1 MQTTFLGK
9 TKKALPFTSISELA
23 IPAIQPDIKRIR
35 HSSVHPMPELPEV
48 ETTKTSLL
56 PLLDQ
61 KVLKVEVRQ
70 PSLRWPI
77 PEDIQKLAGQKLLK
91 LTRRSKYIL
100 AEFEQDTMLWH
111 LGMSGSFRICD
122 GHEELRKHDHLI
134 IQFEDLQLRYHD
146 PRRFGCILWLNA
158 DSQVKLIDTLGP
170 EPLSDEFN
178 AEYLFSK
185 FKTKNTAVKVAM
197 MDNHIVVGVGN
208 IYATESLFNL
218 GIHPAQPASTLTFQ
232 QVEKMVAEI
241 KRILKQAIDLGGSTL
256 RDYSNAMGENGY
268 FQQTLLAYG
277 RAGEMCINCETTL
290 ENLKLGQRASVFCPE
305 CQPLKKVKIASK
317 KTLKGSKA

>member
-1 MQTTFLGK
+1 
-9 TKKALPFTSISELA
+9 
-23 IPAIQPDIKRIR
+23 
-35 HSSVHPMPELPEV
+35 MPELPEV

-56 PLLDQ
+56 PLIDQ
-61 KVLKVEVRQ
+61 KVLHVQVRE
-70 PSLRWPI
+70 SRLRWPI
-77 PEDIQKLAGQKLLK
+77 PEDIQQLQGQKLVR

-100 AEFEQDTMLWH
+100 AEFETHSMLWH

-122 GHEELRKHDHLI
+122 EHEALRKHDHLI
-134 IQFEDLQLRYHD
+134 IQFEDTQLRYHD
-146 PRRFGCILWLNA
+146 PRRFGCIIWLNEE
-158 DSQVKLIDTLGP
+158 SQTKLINTLGP
-170 EPLSDEFN
+170 EPLSDEFH
-178 AEYLFSK
+178 AEYLAEK
-185 FKTKNTAVKVAM
+185 FKNKNVGTKVAI

-218 GIHPAQPASTLTFQ
+218 GIHPAQPASSLTKAQ
-232 QVEKMVAEI
+232 IQKLVIEI

-290 ENLKLGQRASVFCPE
+290 ENLKLGQRASVFCPQ
-305 CQPLKKVKIASK
+305 CQPLKIAKSIPQKPRGKSK
-317 KTLKGSKA
+317 

>member
-1 MQTTFLGK
+1 MV
-9 TKKALPFTSISELA
+9 
-23 IPAIQPDIKRIR
+23 
-35 HSSVHPMPELPEV
+35 VH
-48 ETTKTSLL
+48 
-56 PLLDQ
+56 
-61 KVLKVEVRQ
+61 Q

-77 PEDIQKLAGQKLLK
+77 PNDLQKLVGQKLIQ

-100 AEFEQDTMLWH
+100 AQFEQDTMLWH

-122 GHEELRKHDHLI
+122 EHDELRKHDHFIL
-134 IQFEDLQLRYHD
+134 QLDDVQLRYHD
-146 PRRFGCILWLNA
+146 PRRFGCILWL
-158 DSQVKLIDTLGP
+158 DEYSQSKLIDTLGP
-170 EPLSDEFN
+170 EPLSDTFH

-185 FKTKNTAVKVAM
+185 FKTKNTAIKVAM

-218 GIHPAQPASTLTFQ
+218 GIHPAQPASSLTFQ
-232 QVEKMVAEI
+232 QVEKMVIEI

-277 RAGEMCINCETTL
+277 RAGEMCVNCETTL
-290 ENLKLGQRASVFCPE
+290 ENLKLGQRASVFCPQ
-305 CQPLKKVKIASK
+305 CQALKQVKIVPK
-317 KTLKGSKA
+317 KALKGNKA

>member
-1 MQTTFLGK
+1 
-9 TKKALPFTSISELA
+9 
-23 IPAIQPDIKRIR
+23 
-35 HSSVHPMPELPEV
+35 MPELPEV

-56 PLLDQ
+56 PLLGQ
-61 KVLKVEVRQ
+61 TVLKVTVHQ

-77 PEDIQKLAGQKLLK
+77 PNDLQKLVGQKLIQ

-100 AEFEQDTMLWH
+100 AQFEQDTMLWH

-122 GHEELRKHDHLI
+122 EHDELRKHDHFIL
-134 IQFEDLQLRYHD
+134 QLDDMQLRYHD
-146 PRRFGCILWLNA
+146 PRRFGCILWL
-158 DSQVKLIDTLGP
+158 DEYSQSKLIDTLGP
-170 EPLSDEFN
+170 EPLSEAFHAD
-178 AEYLFSK
+178 YLFNR
-185 FKTKNTAVKVAM
+185 FKTKNTAIKVAM

-218 GIHPAQPASTLTFQ
+218 GINPAQPASTLTFQ
-232 QVEKMVAEI
+232 QVEKMVIEI

-277 RAGEMCINCETTL
+277 RAGEMCVNCETTL
-290 ENLKLGQRASVFCPE
+290 ENLKLGQRASVFCPQ
-305 CQPLKKVKIASK
+305 CQALKQVKIVPK
-317 KTLKGSKA
+317 KALKGNKA